1 MEIESINTGNSSYDK
16 IRHKDSHQQN
26 TQRSQS
32 ADEDFDKPDDLEN
45 DDLDQVSPKSKDK
58 TQTSSTP
65 SGMIKTDTGYIK
77 DPNASDPNLLYEDF
91 YGKDKQDVYTS
102 TAGSLRNNGAP
113 LYSDPI
119 AAREA
124 LKEQYNRAKG
134 ITGEKTLETPEA
146 AAEAEMQQQQFLE
159 TAQTVDGE
167 GNVTMDPRVAIMLE
181 KGLFSDNDSQGKSL
195 MENLNAL
202 QSQKFH
208 QGIDGDKVYQ
218 DVLDSLSNPLLI
230 NQGNK
235 ATCGATIPQYKLAK
249 ENPAEYVRLI
259 SGITGQSGAVQMRNG
274 DTLAL
279 NQSALSEDGSYRS
292 MTDKL
297 FQSSLMEY
305 GKDDLKYNNITDKHY
320 QADKVDNSGILS
332 TNDIFGTKAPK
343 SLTAGN
349 ITKVMDALL
358 PYESELKFH
367 VHSDK
372 NKAATDKVEQEM
384 KNSLQSGHSVPV
396 GIYWT
401 PTGNGGDHA
410 AHQLTV
416 ESIQEDK
423 VILRNP
429 WGQGDDGSTSQGL
442 PRQLLTDQNGQHGG
456 MIAIDKDLFFERMFS
471 YEIRKGNENNEENL
485 H

>member
-16 IRHKDSHQQN
+16 IRHKDSHQQS
-26 TQRSQS
+26 TQKSQS
-32 ADEDFDKPDDLEN
+32 FDEDFDKPDDLEN
-45 DDLDQVSPKSKDK
+45 DDLDQVSPKSKHK
-58 TQTSSTP
+58 TDTSSAQP
-65 SGMIKTDTGYIK
+65 GMIKTDTGYVK
-77 DPNASDPNLLYEDF
+77 DPHAVDPNLPYEDF
-91 YGKDKQDVYTS
+91 YGKDTQDVYTS

-124 LKEQYNRAKG
+124 LKEQYNKAKG
-134 ITGEKTLETPEA
+134 ITGEKTTEA
-146 AAEAEMQQQQFLE
+146 DLQQQQQFLE

-167 GNVTMDPRVAIMLE
+167 GNVTTDPRVSAMLE
-181 KGLFSDNDSQGKSL
+181 MGLFSDNDSQGKSL

-202 QSQKFH
+202 KNQKFH
-208 QGIDGDKVYQ
+208 QGIDGNQVYQ
-218 DVLDSLSNPLLI
+218 EVLDTLSNPLLV

-235 ATCGATIPQYKLAK
+235 ATCGATIPQYKLVK
-249 ENPAEYVRLI
+249 ENPAEYVRLL
-259 SGITGQSGAVQMRNG
+259 SGITGQSGSVQMRNG
-274 DTLAL
+274 DSLAL

-305 GKDDLKYNNITDKHY
+305 GKDDLRYNNTTDKHY
-320 QADKVDNSGILS
+320 QADKIDNSGILY

-358 PYESELKFH
+358 PYESELKFYM
-367 VHSDK
+367 HSDE

-384 KNSLQSGHSVPV
+384 KSSLQSGYSVPV

-401 PTGNGGDHA
+401 PTGKGGDHA

-456 MIAIDKDLFFERMFS
+456 MIAIDKDLFFEKMFS